1 MASPMFGGIRD
12 VSGAENDLNTV
23 ELARFALDEYNK
35 KSNAGLEFSRVVKVK
50 TQVVSGT
57 MHYLTIEAVDAS
69 KKKSLLEAKVWE
81 KPWENF
87 RSLHEI
93 NHLGDSTSA

>member
-1 MASPMFGGIRD
+1 MSVLCSVNWGSIR
-12 VSGAENDLNTV
+12 VP
-23 ELARFALDEYNK
+23 Y
-35 KSNAGLEFSRVVKVK
+35 FSRVVKVK

-57 MHYLTIEAVDAS
+57 MHHLTIEAVDAS
-69 KKKSLLEAKVWE
+69 KEESLLEAKVWE

>member
-1 MASPMFGGIRD
+1 MAMPGGIRD
-12 VSGAENDLNTV
+12 VAGAENDLETV
-23 ELARFALDEYNK
+23 NLARFAIDEHNK
-35 KSNAGLEFSRVVKVK
+35 KSNAGLQFSRVVKVQ
-50 TQVVSGT
+50 TQVVAGT
-57 MHYLTIEAVDAS
+57 MHHLTIEAVDTS

-93 NHLGDSTSA
+93 KHLGDSTSA